1 MLAGQTPVLVHN
13 SNGWCGPGFRTAS
26 EAGISPN
33 DAKRIQN
40 AADKA
45 GQPIV
50 VVGSRAG
57 NGNLNPTSDWDYILT
72 GPSRTRHSVKNS
84 LPRGTGDGEGSG
96 RGRDFYQSYNP
107 NSPRKDYTVL
117 ERDKPYVV
125 FELRDR

>member
-1 MLAGQTPVLVHN
+1 MLAGATPVLVHN

-26 EAGISPN
+26 DAGIRAN

-40 AADKA
+40 AADKT
-45 GQPIV
+45 GQAII

-72 GPSRTRHSVKNS
+72 GPSRARSSVKNS
-84 LPRGTGDGEGSG
+84 LPQGMGDGEGGSG

-107 NSPRKDYTVL
+107 NAKQYTEL
-117 ERDKPYVV
+117 DRDRPYVV
-125 FELRDR
+125 FEPRG